1 MGAGKTGLTLE
12 GFRGR
17 KQAPFAEKMQSI
29 PASYPSTIITDFRK
43 ATQEDYQMTIPIYPE
58 LPPLK
63 EITDVVFVAESSMPT
78 KRPSFEAPNEH
89 NGRLGSPAIKPMSP
103 EERAH
108 REEFE
113 KMTMTLPMNWGP
125 APEPE
130 PPLIVRGTPAFLR
143 QDVENFRNK
152 DDRESLVWKLDR
164 RVAELASGLADA
176 EARFAN
182 AVNTLNERNL
192 EVAELKSQ
200 REDLEAELLQRD
212 QTISSLEMGT
222 KPPPYATEALRES
235 RHTISEMTNAAGKL
249 KAELSDAN
257 KHNQDL
263 RDRLRDLDKPYAA
276 ALEREQEGHDKTL
289 ALQAELDATIEALD
303 LSSEKVVAQQERII
317 ALQELAADLDE
328 QVIVLSEANSDFVD
342 EQERD
347 PIFAAMDPAPNFN
360 AFGANEDVYRAGR
373 ENGMA
378 IGFHYAASALAAGY
392 KLVPINQDA

>member
-78 KRPSFEAPNEH
+78 KRPPFEAPNEH

-113 KMTMTLPMNWGP
+113 KMALK
-125 APEPE
+125 A
-130 PPLIVRGTPAFLR
+130 
-143 QDVENFRNK
+143 
-152 DDRESLVWKLDR
+152 DRESLVWKLDR
-164 RVAELASGLADA
+164 RVAELTSGLADA

-222 KPPPYATEALRES
+222 KLPPYATEALRES
-235 RHTISEMTNAAGKL
+235 RHTISEMINAAGKL

-289 ALQAELDATIEALD
+289 ALQTELDATIEALD